1 MQSLSFS
8 LCVYAHGGFQVEGK
22 DGIQFESLKRSQSAQ
37 TTLLSSL
44 WGWGFFRGDWDLK
57 RTVGDIYRLLETAGV
72 GCLIYIVNWGSTLN
86 KQRNI
91 YRDLSKSTA
100 LLSPHPFPRVRVPYI
115 CRMKPQ
121 NLKGLQEKLSFG
133 CPFCQVVESGIRVQ
147 WSQEQ
152 EPKINR

>member
-57 RTVGDIYRLLETAGV
+57 RTVGDMYRLLETAGV
-72 GCLIYIVNWGSTLN
+72 GS
-86 KQRNI
+86 
-91 YRDLSKSTA
+91 LSKSQHSA
-100 LLSPHPFPRVRVPYI
+100 KEYKEEWRS
-115 CRMKPQ
+115 
-121 NLKGLQEKLSFG
+121 SF
-133 CPFCQVVESGIRVQ
+133 
-147 WSQEQ
+147 
-152 EPKINR
+152 K